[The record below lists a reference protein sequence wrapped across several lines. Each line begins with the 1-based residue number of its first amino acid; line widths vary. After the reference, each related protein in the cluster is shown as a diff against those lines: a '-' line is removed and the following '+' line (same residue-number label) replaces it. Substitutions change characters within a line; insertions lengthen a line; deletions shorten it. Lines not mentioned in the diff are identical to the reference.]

1 MKKSFGSTLTALG
14 LIGALAACASPGA
27 NGAHSASIFGDK
39 VDTSN
44 IGLATRAQAAL
55 EKGDTSAAI
64 DLAERAVANSPRDA
78 GFRGLLGNAYFAS
91 GRFASAEAAY
101 KDSLTLL
108 PNQPQ
113 LILKLALVSIA
124 QGKSGEA
131 LTQLEAARDYLD
143 PSDYGLAL
151 ALAGQPASAVSVL
164 EHAARAVGADARV
177 RQNLALA
184 HALQGDWAAAK
195 TVAAQDVPADQ
206 LNARIQQWMTLATPV
221 RASDQ
226 VAALTGVTPAATDP
240 GQPNRLA
247 LAPQEVRTAAA
258 DPFVI
263 PFAEPEPVLVAET
276 PAPAPA
282 PVAYSAIE
290 VPEPVMAA
298 AADPAA
304 TAPQPV
310 VEAPRPVAGA
320 PQPQPEPVALKAAAP
335 NPQPKRVAAK
345 ASAPKPSLSPRAAS
359 LTEGRPKMTK
369 AAFPKIARG
378 DSQSVVQI
386 GAYASRSFVGVA
398 WGNLSKKYPALRGY
412 TPSTARFASDKG
424 TVFRLSVQ
432 GFASDGDA
440 RDFCEALQRA
450 GGKCFVRSIAGDAP
464 VRLAS
469 L

>member
-1 MKKSFGSTLTALG
+1 MT
-14 LIGALAACASPGA
+14 I
-27 NGAHSASIFGDK
+27 SIRRI
-39 VDTSN
+39 T
-44 IGLATRAQAAL
+44 
-55 EKGDTSAAI
+55 
-64 DLAERAVANSPRDA
+64 
-78 GFRGLLGNAYFAS
+78 
-91 GRFASAEAAY
+91 
-101 KDSLTLL
+101 
-108 PNQPQ
+108 
-113 LILKLALVSIA
+113 
-124 QGKSGEA
+124 
-131 LTQLEAARDYLD
+131 
-143 PSDYGLAL
+143 
-151 ALAGQPASAVSVL
+151 ASAVSVL

-184 HALQGDWAAAK
+184 HALQGDWTAAK

-206 LNARIQQWMTLATPV
+206 LNARIQQWMTFATPA

-226 VAALTGVTPAATDP
+226 VAALTGVTPAASDP
-240 GQPNRLA
+240 GQPSRLA
-247 LAPQEVRTAAA
+247 LAPQETRTAAA
-258 DPFVI
+258 DPVFV
-263 PFAEPEPVLVAET
+263 PVAEPEPIMVAE
-276 PAPAPA
+276 APAPLPTPA
-282 PVAYSAIE
+282 AYSA
-290 VPEPVMAA
+290 VADTQPAMAVVDEPVVA
-298 AADPAA
+298 
-304 TAPQPV
+304 APQPV
-310 VEAPRPVAGA
+310 VEAPK
-320 PQPQPEPVALKAAAP
+320 PQPEPVAIEAVVPK
-335 NPQPKRVAAK
+335 PQPKRVAAK
-345 ASAPKPSLSPRAAS
+345 VSTPKPSLSPRAAS
-359 LTEGRPKMTK
+359 LSEGRPAVTR